1 MKNCLIIGLI
11 LISMIAIDGNTF
23 AAILPWNT
31 IVIGKQTESERLATV
46 DLQRYLAQVTG
57 KVPKI
62 VSASAWNNNPCPAV
76 IIGTVSSNSVIKQ
89 SGIAVSKLDDQG
101 YYLAN
106 GVVNNMQVV
115 IAAGRTPVG
124 ATNAVYGLLKELGFG
139 FYLGSEA
146 IPDSIPRKLPKSPV
160 VRNPVFK
167 VRGVLPWY
175 NFLNS
180 PTTWDPIDH
189 RAFVDQ
195 LIRCGANYVG
205 FHTYDNE
212 PFAAYEENG
221 QMVWGAR
228 LLNTKSSLWGTSPM
242 RNSEFGYGT
251 GKLFAGDYFGAASTF
266 IPDNNTAIKTEQNI
280 MRDALDYAK
289 KRGLKTCLGF
299 EINNDPTNP
308 KERDVF
314 LKRINHLLN
323 QYPSLDY
330 IWIWEPESQGASGI
344 TFPGPDSSK
353 LPLYGAARRDTFK
366 RIVNWKSGAPPFYQ
380 DTEAGRVARA
390 NEGARLEQFGLLA
403 YHQLQHRKNA
413 PKLVISG
420 WGGDERIL
428 SAEYYEGLDR
438 LLPKDV
444 IFSSLDHINPRPRVD
459 RIYNELPKDRERWP
473 IPWLECD
480 GDQWHPQ
487 PWVHIMEPMLKDA
500 QKGGSQGILGI
511 HWRTR
516 DVAENFQY
524 IIDYAWNPGLSAEDF
539 FKDLAKRCYPAAIA
553 PQMAVIHSELDKLG
567 YRWIG
572 GAGQSEC
579 APFAWGPGEEAKA
592 MELEKLRHQIVSL
605 MPKSGRSI
613 TRLRWLMNTIS
624 WIHQFHSAELTA
636 VRAQGMLYKARGED
650 SETAKNTAR
659 EALLM
664 LNMGQMARAL
674 RAYSWCVT
682 TRGEYGVLATVIT
695 KAYSNWRDMRT
706 QLMKIAGDA
715 APDEPPMKWDP
726 SPQILLPRFVASA
739 EFGKQLV
746 LDPIVLGGGKAWC
759 HYRRLG
765 QNEWTTQ
772 PIVIADSWVGAVSIP
787 AESIKTPGLE
797 IAFSLSED
805 PTQPMRFEP
814 FVVTVMPSITVNTKP
829 FTINNEPKTSKL
841 NVSVKEG
848 KVIPVELSWN
858 DVPGAD
864 FYKVYRDGKLA
875 VETGVAFFPDA
886 PTTLEGTYVVEA
898 WHSDKVVVRS
908 IPVRYAIADHPI
920 DEQFTIEFKTN
931 HAGVILRWPATKS
944 PYVTTYKISRID
956 AGGTGQVIEL
966 TRILASRTAEH
977 VYHNAPSPG
986 KWTYSI
992 TPMSISSKEGKPA
1005 TVTADFSPKTDI
1017 KPSIVLPLTSK
1028 PDGCQIYGEV
1038 KFGESGAQIE
1048 SGYIVMPM
1056 QPAMDFGDCMTLK
1069 FEFKTDDVQNM
1080 PVLLSHGQYL
1090 LDGWFVQILGGRL
1103 MVRARNSDALGP
1115 MVEPGKWYAVKLIY
1129 DGVGFQLFIDGKQV
1143 DYNPGP
1149 VTASPAYRDLTIGQ
1163 YELKESSFQFHGN
1176 IRNIEIYNDA
1186 VM

>member
-1 MKNCLIIGLI
+1 MKNCFIFGLI
-11 LISMIAIDGNTF
+11 LLSTVATIRNGF
-23 AAILPWNT
+23 AAGLPWNT
-31 IVIGKQTESERLATV
+31 IVIGKQAESERLASV
-46 DLQRYLAQVTG
+46 DLQRYLAQVIG
-57 KVPKI
+57 KVPRI
-62 VSASAWNNNPCPAV
+62 VTANAWNNNPCPAV
-76 IIGTVSSNSVIKQ
+76 VIGTVSSNSVIKQ
-89 SGIAVSKLDDQG
+89 SGVAVSKLDEQG
-101 YYLAN
+101 YFLAN
-106 GVVNNMQVV
+106 GVVNNVQVV

-160 VRNPVFK
+160 VRNPIFK
-167 VRGVLPWY
+167 IRGVLPWY
-175 NFLNS
+175 NFLDS

-195 LIRCGANYVG
+195 LLRCGANFVG
-205 FHTYDNE
+205 FHTYDGE

-228 LLNTKSSLWGTSPM
+228 LLNTKNSLWGTRPM
-242 RNSEFGYGT
+242 KNNEFGYGT
-251 GKLFAGDYFGAASTF
+251 GKLFAGDYFGAVSTF
-266 IPDNNTAIKTEQNI
+266 IPDSNTAIKTEQSI

-314 LKRINHLLN
+314 IKRINHLLD
-323 QYPSLDY
+323 QYPALDY

-344 TFPGPDSSK
+344 TFAGSDSSK
-353 LPLYGAARRDTFK
+353 LPLYGAARQDTFK

-428 SAEYYEGLDR
+428 SAEYYEGLDK

-444 IFSSLDHINPRPRVD
+444 IFSSLDHISPRPRVD
-459 RIYNELPKDRERWP
+459 HIYNELPKDRERWP

-487 PWVHIMEPMLKDA
+487 PWVHTMEPMLKDA
-500 QKGGSQGILGI
+500 QKGGSQGMLGI

-516 DVAENFQY
+516 DIAENFQY

-539 FKDLAKRCYPAAIA
+539 YRDLAKRCYPAAIA

-579 APFAWGPGEEAKA
+579 APFAWGPGDADKA
-592 MELEKLRHQIVSL
+592 YELYRLRSQVMSL
-605 MPKSGRSI
+605 LSKADRST
-613 TRLRWLMNTIS
+613 TRLDWMIRTME
-624 WIHQFHSAELTA
+624 WILQFREAELAA
-636 VRAQGMLYKARGED
+636 VQARDMLYKARGED
-650 SETAKNTAR
+650 SESARKTALQ
-659 EALLM
+659 ALALM
-664 LNMGQMARAL
+664 NNGKLEGAL
-674 RAYSWCVT
+674 HSYAMRVT
-682 TRGEYGVLATVIT
+682 TRGEYGVLATINT
-695 KAYSNWRDMRT
+695 KAYSNWQDIRS
-706 QLMKIAGDA
+706 QLLKIADMKD
-715 APDEPPMKWDP
+715 PDESSINWKLAPK
-726 SPQILLPRFVASA
+726 IILPRFVAST
-739 EFGKQLV
+739 ESGKNLD

-759 HYRRLG
+759 HYRLLG
-765 QNEWTTQ
+765 QNEWITQ
-772 PIVIADSWVGAVSIP
+772 PVVITDSWVGTVRIP
-787 AESIKTPGLE
+787 AKSVKAPGLE
-797 IAFSLSED
+797 IAFSLYED
-805 PTQPMRFEP
+805 PAQPMIFGP
-814 FVVTVMPSITVNTKP
+814 FAVTVMPSSIVNTKP
-829 FTINNEPKTSKL
+829 FTINKDIIASKL
-841 NVSVKEG
+841 KVSVKEG

-864 FYKVYRDGKLA
+864 YYKVYRDGKLA
-875 VETGVAFFPDA
+875 VETGAAFFPDA
-886 PTTLEGTYVVEA
+886 PAVSEGSYIVEA
-898 WHSDKVVVRS
+898 WRSGNAFVRS
-908 IPVRYAIADHPI
+908 MPVRYTVADHPV
-920 DEQFTIEFKTN
+920 DEQFTIEIKTN
-931 HAGVILRWPATKS
+931 QAGIVLRWPATRS
-944 PYVTTYKISRID
+944 PYVTAYKISRSD
-956 AGGTGQVIEL
+956 AGGTGQAIEL
-966 TRILASRTAEH
+966 ARVLASRTTEH
-977 VYHNAPSPG
+977 IYHDAPATG

-992 TPMSISSKEGKPA
+992 TPMSISGKEGKA
-1005 TVTADFSPKTDI
+1005 MTVTADFSPRTDI
-1017 KPSIVLPLTSK
+1017 KPSIVLPLTTK
-1028 PDGCQIYGEV
+1028 PDACQIFGEV

-1048 SGYIVMPM
+1048 SGYIVMLR
-1056 QPAMDFGDCMTLK
+1056 QPAMDFGECMTLK

-1080 PVLLSHGQYL
+1080 PVLLSHGMYL
-1090 LDGWFVQILGGRL
+1090 SDGWFVQILGGRL
-1103 MVRARNSDALGP
+1103 MVRARSSDALGP
-1115 MVEPGKWYAVKLIY
+1115 MVEPGKWYAIRLVY
-1129 DGVGFQLFIDGKQV
+1129 DGVGFQLFVDGKQV

-1149 VTASPAYRDLTIGQ
+1149 VTATPADRDLTIGQ